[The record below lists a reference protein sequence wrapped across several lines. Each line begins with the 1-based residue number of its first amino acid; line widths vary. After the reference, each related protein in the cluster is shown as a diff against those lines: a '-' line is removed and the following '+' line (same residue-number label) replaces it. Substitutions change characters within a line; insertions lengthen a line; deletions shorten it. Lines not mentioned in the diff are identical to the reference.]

1 MGFQAMNWLTFFVP
15 FCFEIRY
22 NSHSKQN
29 NTGHHDGNG
38 YSKNH
43 HRAYRTKQAY
53 DGNRYSPCK
62 NYHRARRTKSAQ
74 VSWSRCNIPQYIYI
88 QACADEENFT
98 AEGGARG
105 FFDSFIEYSVEPL
118 LNLCMYM
125 IIKIKLNIITCTL

>member
-1 MGFQAMNWLTFFVP
+1 MGFQAVNWLTFFVP

-53 DGNRYSPCK
+53 DGNRYSPYK

-74 VSWSRCNIPQYIYI
+74 LLIEMQHPSIHLHSSMRRWRKFY
-88 QACADEENFT
+88 
-98 AEGGARG
+98 GRGRGAG
-105 FFDSFIEYSVEPL
+105 FFFDSFIEYSVDPP
-118 LNLCMYM
+118 LNLRMYM
-125 IIKIKLNIITCTL
+125 IIKIKLNTITCTL